1 MTNCFYSLFVSLK
14 HNNFNV
20 NSQVK
25 VMKICENRLMS
36 CDFNSLIWRCSCQV
50 LSELVL
56 IFITFFF
63 VRVVGDLHGDLK
75 QARSAL
81 EMAGVLSSDG
91 QDLWT
96 GGENVCLL
104 YFK

>member
-1 MTNCFYSLFVSLK
+1 VSCIDFV
-14 HNNFNV
+14 
-20 NSQVK
+20 
-25 VMKICENRLMS
+25 EA
-36 CDFNSLIWRCSCQV
+36 DFFL
-50 LSELVL
+50 LVW
-56 IFITFFF
+56 
-63 VRVVGDLHGDLK
+63 VVGDLHGDLK

-104 YFK
+104 SFKIGFC

>member
-1 MTNCFYSLFVSLK
+1 MKVSV
-14 HNNFNV
+14 NRMVSFN
-20 NSQVK
+20 
-25 VMKICENRLMS
+25 
-36 CDFNSLIWRCSCQV
+36 FNSLIWCYSRYLIWASYDFNHLLPVFYIFYWSC
-50 LSELVL
+50 
-56 IFITFFF
+56 FFLW
-63 VRVVGDLHGDLK
+63 VVGDLHGDLK

-104 YFK
+104 SFKMDRC